1 MSSGLAITS
10 FMPSIVSSSIFSSR
24 RANSGADA
32 LSQSNP
38 FVAAMNMDIA
48 GGQVLNA
55 VKGVS
60 AIAKES
66 NNALAN
72 GFTSAEESIK
82 ALTKGDKVLS
92 GFGKVLNFTSNYI
105 NHLITLTGAVKVLT
119 ADDKKEAAIRE
130 SLGLGAMF
138 TAEAAA
144 KRIIGMPVIKKIDG
158 KRVAVAREGLYKKNP
173 FAAKQVAALKD
184 YCNTKTFFNKSLK
197 FLPGMLKGIGFVCA
211 SIGGYQLGT
220 ALANAIINDND

>member
-10 FMPSIVSSSIFSSR
+10 FMPSIVSSGIFSSR

-32 LSQSNP
+32 LSETNP

-55 VKGVS
+55 AKGVS

-66 NNALAN
+66 TNALAA

-82 ALTKGDKVLS
+82 AIAKGDKVLN
-92 GFGKVLNFTSNYI
+92 GVGKVLNFTSNYI
-105 NHLITLTGAVKVLT
+105 NPLIMATGAVKVLT

-130 SLGLGAMF
+130 TLGLGTMF

-158 KRVAVAREGLYKKNP
+158 KRVAVAREALYKRNP
-173 FAAKQVAALKD
+173 FVEKQVSALKD
-184 YCNTKTFFNKSLK
+184 YCATKTFFNKSLK

-211 SIGGYQLGT
+211 SIGGYKLGT
-220 ALANAIINDND
+220 VLADAIIGNKD